1 MQCKEWDDANS
12 ELFKESHDEAVHK
25 NSCKSRLYELISASL
40 AAFICTHN
48 ACRSQI
54 AETLGRKYGARLFE
68 CCSAGTEPETAI
80 DPTALRLMKKLYHID
95 MEEKQF
101 PKSIHQIPQPDIL
114 ISMGCLKGCPWMGR
128 PFDEDWQLED
138 PAGKGEEAF
147 LSAIHEID
155 MKVQTLA
162 EKLKKR

>member
-1 MQCKEWDDANS
+1 
-12 ELFKESHDEAVHK
+12 
-25 NSCKSRLYELISASL
+25 
-40 AAFICTHN
+40 
-48 ACRSQI
+48 
-54 AETLGRKYGARLFE
+54 
-68 CCSAGTEPETAI
+68 
-80 DPTALRLMKKLYHID
+80 MKKLYHID

-101 PKSIHQIPQPDIL
+101 PKSIHQIPRPDIL
-114 ISMGCLKGCPWMGR
+114 ISMGCIKGCPWMGH

-138 PAGKGEEAF
+138 PAGKEEEAF